1 MAWSIGWA
9 RALSLSRVFHLHLR
23 VQVFRSTVKWTFL
36 EYFANPTTIS
46 SSLKLS
52 VLRNNASYGQQLHN
66 LQYEWHAVAGQPPS
80 RIRKIFH
87 FFTIIILPWAWSRLN
102 EQVSVVWSVAGVKDS
117 SVAQCDQCDARVLHF
132 WCPTANLLWLATYM
146 FV

>member
-1 MAWSIGWA
+1 MN
-9 RALSLSRVFHLHLR
+9 V
-23 VQVFRSTVKWTFL
+23 FL

-66 LQYEWHAVAGQPPS
+66 LQYEWHAVTGQPPS

-102 EQVSVVWSVAGVKDS
+102 EQVSVV
-117 SVAQCDQCDARVLHF
+117 
-132 WCPTANLLWLATYM
+132 
-146 FV
+146 